1 MTGTKLRTELLLFS
15 LFTTLELEETV
26 TSVEELLDELDDV
39 EDAFTLFNDRE
50 LLEEVV
56 LDDGVTT
63 FVLELEDLLFDELEL
78 STFVELEL
86 LEELITLDELELEE
100 DFTTLDELE
109 LDCED
114 ELDELDFLDE
124 LDELDILDKL
134 DELTAF
140 F

>member
-26 TSVEELLDELDDV
+26 TSVKELLDELDNV
-39 EDAFTLFNDRE
+39 EDAFTLFDGRE
-50 LLEEVV
+50 LLVEEAV

-86 LEELITLDELELEE
+86 LEELITFDELELEE

-109 LDCED
+109 LDCEN

-124 LDELDILDKL
+124 P

>member
-1 MTGTKLRTELLLFS
+1 MTGTKPRTELLLFS

-39 EDAFTLFNDRE
+39 EDAFTLFDDRE

-78 STFVELEL
+78 
-86 LEELITLDELELEE
+86 
-100 DFTTLDELE
+100 
-109 LDCED
+109 DCED

-124 LDELDILDKL
+124 LDELDILDEL

>member
-1 MTGTKLRTELLLFS
+1 MTGTKPRTELLLFS

-26 TSVEELLDELDDV
+26 TSVEELLDELDNV
-39 EDAFTLFNDRE
+39 EDAFTLFDGRE
-50 LLEEVV
+50 LLVEEAV

-63 FVLELEDLLFDELEL
+63 FVLELEDLLF
-78 STFVELEL
+78 
-86 LEELITLDELELEE
+86 
-100 DFTTLDELE
+100 DELE

-124 LDELDILDKL
+124 LDELDILDEL

>member
-109 LDCED
+109 LNCE
-114 ELDELDFLDE
+114 DE
-124 LDELDILDKL
+124 LDELDILDEP

>member
-39 EDAFTLFNDRE
+39 EDAFTLFDDRE
-50 LLEEVV
+50 LLEEAV

-114 ELDELDFLDE
+114 ELDELDILDE
-124 LDELDILDKL
+124 L